1 MVSRPENILVEFDYN
16 NITIIDPNKVV
27 DEFGISKERLIRAED
42 LVMYANLEC
51 SLLPRT
57 KLAVGV
63 ANNDA
68 IQTVSIATINFLKP
82 GGKTYMDTGWSDEI
96 TGKDTIKGE
105 GVNQPKINSIKNPNK
120 SNDYYVRQTIL
131 SGGKPGPTDNGL
143 LGIKSIT
150 VNQNTSFT
158 PKITVTLE
166 DVKGR
171 ALFESGDQSPYAAF
185 FNLPY
190 PTFYLTMKGYLGKAV
205 RLSLMLTK
213 FGASYDTASGNFKI
227 NLDFVTYKYTILA
240 EVSMGHLLATPHMYK
255 SRLSIQSTKGGGSNF
270 TDVSDGVVEKGYQKI
285 QELYS
290 EYKSKGLIPDDFP
303 ELTILQ
309 LRDRLDFFIKN
320 KLETFAKQNMTPLTN
335 LENYR
340 KTLSDYQGEVFLFE
354 AGKISWF
361 NKYMDK
367 LNFYVLDDKVTK
379 VCIFKKEF
387 SSPIERNKALTELNS
402 LINKFNKIL
411 NDNKTCGTVVN
422 SGYEIGG
429 KFTPASI
436 PNRVTTDVFNIDIKV
451 EDVDVIETYIK
462 RTGKEPNESQRT
474 GLEAELKSSFRGA
487 TQMKLQ
493 NGELLT
499 DTTFYIFEGDNRFM
513 GLTKQMEI
521 ERLKIKET
529 VETEITNLLSELL
542 KNNNDGVGFVPNLR
556 NVLAV
561 IFASGEAFIRLMDD
575 VHTKAWEQRDSDI
588 RKNVVFSKEVAGASQ
603 DNLNS
608 GDNFNTPVYPWPQ
621 VILATNGDKG
631 QEKYEIRYPG
641 DNSLVKITKAD
652 DYTAWPE
659 VEFVEEFVKGF
670 VQRTNPKKEL
680 GPTQNELYDIKRVTF
695 NAIEFP
701 VTNQLFS
708 NKEEVKYFYEL
719 YERLIFISNYSKL
732 SRAYLSNSVVGQITE
747 VIAESEKINIVN
759 SLSNN
764 NPFII
769 QKLKNYGI
777 NSSNI
782 TTILK
787 QFSNG
792 GTGISWQNYIRGI
805 FNTKYIK
812 NIIENSQFEF
822 ISPAIFNN
830 RLAQPQVSISGED
843 KLINYITGSTDSN
856 TIDYTD
862 TFPFT
867 NLDWVKSNLS
877 DGKSIS
883 DIKSS
888 FDTRKV
894 LNYSQSRKTITNFP
908 DIVEKNKIKPF
919 TNFLTQTPQEPQPVG
934 QNQAINLKTFYEG
947 RTNDYKNQLVTEG
960 NLSYKNYS
968 GFVNSE
974 QTTSMLNTPYF
985 INAIQDGLKKYREY
999 DKYPFVS
1006 AAYLFLNSLPLATL
1020 REKYKSLSNNQPEDL
1035 DYIFATLKKFGAVH
1049 KMPYAWIL
1057 KMGSIWY
1064 RYKKYTE
1071 TGVDILDNSWKN
1083 FDSLTNYDPGTSAL
1097 TKTYFLTYQGANID
1111 IILED
1116 INVLGSQTSVIINTG
1131 FYPKLINDFN
1141 TFLQGFEII
1150 KTNTQVNGACSI
1162 NGTTLTVSQINGG
1175 LLQVGNIISGLNLQP
1190 NTTIVSFLNGATGG
1204 LGDYQINIAQTATT
1218 ALFSVTN
1225 VPFGGF
1231 TSASINDA
1239 FASGLTLNYVGDS
1252 IIDWSNTNQTKNIR
1266 VIPWSLTINTLDDKF
1281 AYLIPSHG
1289 SLLNQAKYETF
1300 KNNDLKIQLTGNTSL
1315 HNGSVRL
1322 FWTSPNY
1329 GYYDNSRVS
1338 KPSPTDYIKKIFS
1351 DRANQENFSIN
1362 GISAYTKMDEVLS
1375 VFEKSVLDG
1384 FENEFLKFSRS
1395 VYDIDDTIGSSS
1407 DTLQISELAQS
1418 EGLQNQINQ
1427 SSGTVSEK
1435 NIRNFQAFMR
1445 EMMKLPKIT
1454 GNTGT
1459 EIVTKYQSKQFEIFN
1474 SYINQFLQFDV
1485 YFKFGNPSNYDR
1497 KLFYSFSNV
1506 PVVEAYEWD
1515 KYTIVTPNALPT
1527 NGGGVSLLT
1536 SKTNYPDAWKALE
1549 TYVGYSNI
1557 PELKYDNNGSYIT
1570 DFFID
1575 LNVAFTEFNIK
1586 QFVKIIKM
1594 YATQKLNKFQAN
1606 PISSPT
1612 PIPSTPPNIV
1622 AIALLKNLYTISVQQ
1637 KGPKYRA
1644 IYKSPEGVLLFEG
1657 AFTFYSLVG
1666 TTLSQINQKIIDDVI
1681 IGAYGS
1687 TTTNPNDPQY
1697 IVRLEEIDPPTYDP
1711 IPSPLNKNG
1720 INAFF
1725 NGMTTFLNGV
1735 EDFQGKIINVL
1746 IPKLQKD
1753 LPDVNNTIEP
1763 PKNNILTGEPQPKVE
1778 LWESFK
1784 ALNDKWIAGNDFKNK
1799 TLFEDILLLDRA
1811 SRNIGDKVLIDIF
1824 KLKET
1829 LNTISPK
1836 VSMLSFVQTIIV
1848 ENNFVVMNIPAYI
1861 NFYNVQEATKDPK
1874 PRVEGSADFANTLF
1888 GTFLNVDYRESSA
1901 KMVCFYGGKPS
1912 EQLDI
1917 KNVDYRFKSDSF
1929 DLRRASDNP
1938 LIEDL
1943 TGKKD
1948 WDKSNKVVGFNVD
1961 IGPQNQ
1967 GVFKTFSVGQNS
1979 GLATA
1984 ESLEILNQMANQGG
1998 NRGGTTQNISLY
2010 NLYKNRSYSCQVSML
2025 GNALIQPTMYFN
2037 LRNVP
2042 MFSGP
2047 YMILDVTHQ
2056 ISEGNFSTDFKGIR
2070 QPTASLPKIDNYL
2083 QALRTNLISK
2093 INDVIKQEKDA
2104 ETAKNPTNI
2113 VGLSSQAQ
2121 TLLAT
2126 NSNTINSNQSCTP
2139 TISRYERF
2147 TNELPTRNTLNSSDV
2162 INIIAQIVYDT
2173 NPTLNT
2179 DRKKLLAI
2187 SIFSKI
2193 YIGSRASQK
2202 STFQAYGFNFIG
2214 LSLNS
2219 DWGELSPFTDNKFFC
2234 SNDNTPFLIFKSL
2247 NKNVEFL
2254 NNRWGTRMGAITI
2267 PQTFNTVDFITEFV
2281 VKNGFNA
2288 QQEGIE
2294 YYNKIV
2300 QDKTIDDYKLVVQEA
2315 VDTWNSSTNK

>member
-27 DEFGISKERLIRAED
+27 DEFGVSKERLIRAED

-82 GGKTYMDTGWSDEI
+82 GGKQFLDNSYTDEI
-96 TGKDTIKGE
+96 TGKGAINGE
-105 GVNQPKINSIKNPNK
+105 GINQPKINSIKTPNK

-150 VNQNTSFT
+150 INQNTSFT
-158 PKITVTLE
+158 PKITVVLE

-213 FGASYDTASGNFKI
+213 FGASYDTSSGNFKI

-240 EVSMGHLLATPHMYK
+240 EIAMGHLLATPHMYK
-255 SRLSIQSTKGGGSNF
+255 SKLSIQSTKGGGSNF

-335 LENYR
+335 LETYR
-340 KTLSDYQGEVFLFE
+340 SQLSDYRGEVFTFE
-354 AGKISWF
+354 AGKKSWF
-361 NKYMDK
+361 NTYMDK
-367 LNFYVLDDKVTK
+367 NNFYVLTDKVTK
-379 VCIFKKEF
+379 VYIFKKDIDTPKKREDAL
-387 SSPIERNKALTELNS
+387 SKLNAILNEYNK
-402 LINKFNKIL
+402 KL
-411 NDNKTCGTVVN
+411 NDNKTCGTVPN

-429 KFTPASI
+429 KFIPASI
-436 PNRVTTDVFNIDIKV
+436 PNRININIFSTDIKV
-451 EDVDVIETYIK
+451 EDIDIDETYIK
-462 RTGKEPNESQRT
+462 RTGKEPTEGQRAN
-474 GLEAELKSSFRGA
+474 LQSELKDSFRNA
-487 TQMKLQ
+487 TQMKLKD
-493 NGELLT
+493 GEIVS
-499 DTTFYIFEGDNRFM
+499 DTTFYVFEGDNRFM
-513 GLTKQMEI
+513 DLTKQMET

-542 KNNNDGVGFVPNLR
+542 KNSNDGVGFVPNLR

-608 GDNFNTPVYPWPQ
+608 GNNLNTPVYPWPQ

-641 DNSLVKITKAD
+641 DSSLVKITKAD

-670 VQRTNPKKEL
+670 VQRTNPRKEL

-747 VIAESEKINIVN
+747 VIAETEKINIVN

-822 ISPAIFNN
+822 ISPSIFNN
-830 RLAQPQVSISGED
+830 RLSQPQVSISGED

-856 TIDYTD
+856 AIDFTD

-867 NLDWVKSNLS
+867 NLDWVKSNLA

-894 LNYSQSRKTITNFP
+894 LNYSQSRKTITNFI
-908 DIVEKNKIKPF
+908 DTSGSNKIKPF
-919 TNFLTQTPQEPQPVG
+919 TYFLTQSPQEPQPFE
-934 QNQAINLKTFYEG
+934 QNQTINLKTFYEG
-947 RTNDYKNQLVTEG
+947 RINNYKNQLVTEG

-974 QTTSMLNTPYF
+974 QTTSILNTPYF
-985 INAIQDGLKKYREY
+985 INAIQDGLKKFREY

-1006 AAYLFLNSLPLATL
+1006 AAYLFLNSLPLSTL
-1020 REKYKSLSNNQPEDL
+1020 REKYKSLTNNQSEDL
-1035 DYIFATLKKFGAVH
+1035 DYIFASLKKFGAVH
-1049 KMPYAWIL
+1049 KLPYAWIL

-1064 RYKKYTE
+1064 RYKKYVE
-1071 TGVDILDNSWKN
+1071 TGIDILDNSWKN

-1097 TKTYFLTYQGANID
+1097 TKTYSLTYEGANID

-1141 TFLQGFEII
+1141 IFLQGFEII
-1150 KTNTQVNGACSI
+1150 KTNTQVNGACTI
-1162 NGTTLTVSQINGG
+1162 NGTTLTVTQINGG
-1175 LLQVGNIISGLNLQP
+1175 LLQVGNVIAGLNIQP
-1190 NTTIVSFLNGATGG
+1190 NTTIVSFLNGATGDT
-1204 LGDYQINIAQTATT
+1204 GDYQISIPQTATT

-1239 FASGLTLNYVGDS
+1239 FASGLTLNYVGNS
-1252 IIDWSNTNQTKNIR
+1252 IIDWSNPTQTKNVR
-1266 VIPWSLTINTLDDKF
+1266 VIPWSLTIDTPDEKF

-1289 SLLNQAKYETF
+1289 SLVNQAKHETI
-1300 KNNDLKIQLTGNTSL
+1300 NNNELKIELTGNTSL

-1329 GYYDNSRVS
+1329 GYYDNTRIN
-1338 KPSPTDYIKKIFS
+1338 KPSPTEYIKKIFS
-1351 DRANQENFSIN
+1351 DRIDQENFSLN
-1362 GISAYTKMDEVLS
+1362 GISGYTKMDEILS

-1384 FENEFLKFSRS
+1384 FENEFLKFSKT
-1395 VYDIDDTIGSSS
+1395 VYDIDTTIGSSV
-1407 DTLQISELAQS
+1407 DPLQILELSQDNPSA
-1418 EGLQNQINQ
+1418 GLQNQINQ

-1454 GNTGT
+1454 GATGT

-1506 PVVEAYEWD
+1506 PVVDAYEWN

-1549 TYVGYSNI
+1549 TYVGFSDL
-1557 PELKYDNNGSYIT
+1557 PKLKYDNNGSYIT

-1586 QFVKIIKM
+1586 QFAKVIKM

-1606 PISSPT
+1606 PISPPT
-1612 PIPSTPPNIV
+1612 PVPSTPPNIV
-1622 AIALLKNLYTISVQQ
+1622 AIALLKNLYTISVQSL
-1637 KGPKYRA
+1637 GPKFKT
-1644 IYKSPEGVLLFEG
+1644 IYKSPEGVLLFES
-1657 AFTFYSLVG
+1657 AFAFGKQEDIPKL
-1666 TTLSQINQKIIDDVI
+1666 INDVI
-1681 IGAYGS
+1681 IGAYGA

-1753 LPDVNNTIEP
+1753 LPDVNNTVEP
-1763 PKNNILTGEPQPKVE
+1763 AKNNILTGEPQPKVE

-1784 ALNDKWIAGNDFKNK
+1784 ALNDKWIAGNEFKNK

-1829 LNTISPK
+1829 LNTIAPK

-1861 NFYNVQEATKDPK
+1861 NFYNVQEATKNPK
-1874 PRVEGSADFANTLF
+1874 PKVEGSMDFANTLF

-1917 KNVDYRFKSDSF
+1917 KNVDYRFRNDAF

-1967 GVFKTFSVGQNS
+1967 GIFKTFSVGQNQ

-1984 ESLEILNQMANQGG
+1984 ESLEILNQMANQAG

-2047 YMILDVTHQ
+2047 YMILEVTHQ

-2113 VGLSSQAQ
+2113 AGLSSQAQ

-2126 NSNTINSNQSCTP
+2126 NSNTINSNQTCTP
-2139 TISRYERF
+2139 TITRYERF
-2147 TNELPTRNTLNSSDV
+2147 TNESPVRNSLESRYVIDEIAKIVFDTNSNLNSD
-2162 INIIAQIVYDT
+2162 
-2173 NPTLNT
+2173 
-2179 DRKKLLAI
+2179 KKRLLAI
-2187 SIFSKI
+2187 SIFAKI
-2193 YIGSRASQK
+2193 YIGSRGSQK
-2202 STFQAYGFNFIG
+2202 TTFQAYGFNFIG
-2214 LSLNS
+2214 LDLNS
-2219 DWGELSPFTDNKFFC
+2219 DWGDLTPFTENKFFC
-2234 SNDNTPFLIFKSL
+2234 SNNNTPYLIFKDFT
-2247 NKNVEFL
+2247 KNIEFL
-2254 NNRWGTRMGAITI
+2254 NNRWGSRMGAITLPPSFVI
-2267 PQTFNTVDFITEFV
+2267 VDFITEFV
-2281 VKNGFNA
+2281 VKNGFNN
-2288 QQEGIE
+2288 QQEGVT

-2300 QDKTIDDYKLVVQEA
+2300 QDGTISDYKLVVGEA
-2315 VDTWNSSTNK
+2315 VKTWNSANNK

>member
-105 GVNQPKINSIKNPNK
+105 GVNQPKTNSIKNPNK

-240 EVSMGHLLATPHMYK
+240 EVAMGHLLATPHMYK

-335 LENYR
+335 LETYR
-340 KTLSDYQGEVFLFE
+340 SQLSDYQGEVFLFE
-354 AGKISWF
+354 AGKKSWF
-361 NKYMDK
+361 NTYMDK
-367 LNFYVLDDKVTK
+367 PNFYVLNDKVTK
-379 VCIFKKEF
+379 VYIFKKEF
-387 SSPIERNKALTELNS
+387 SSSVEREKSLTKLNS
-402 LINKFNKIL
+402 LVNEYNKKL
-411 NDNKTCGTVVN
+411 NDNKTCGTVDN

-429 KFTPASI
+429 KFTPVSI

-499 DTTFYIFEGDNRFM
+499 DTTFYIFEGENRFM
-513 GLTKQMEI
+513 ELTKQMET

-641 DNSLVKITKAD
+641 DNSLIKITKAD

-680 GPTQNELYDIKRVTF
+680 GSTQNELYDIKRVTF

-747 VIAESEKINIVN
+747 VIAETEKINIVN

-822 ISPAIFNN
+822 ISPAIFNS
-830 RLAQPQVSISGED
+830 RLSQPQVSISGED
-843 KLINYITGSTDSN
+843 KLVDYITGSTDSN
-856 TIDYTD
+856 SIDYTD

-867 NLDWVKSNLS
+867 NLKWVKSNLS
-877 DGKSIS
+877 DGNSIS

-894 LNYSQSRKTITNFP
+894 LNYSKSRKTITNFP
-908 DIVEKNKIKPF
+908 DTVEKNKIKPF

-934 QNQAINLKTFYEG
+934 QNQTINLKTFYEG

-960 NLSYKNYS
+960 NLTYRNYS

-999 DKYPFVS
+999 DKHPFVS

-1064 RYKKYTE
+1064 RYKKYIE

-1097 TKTYFLTYQGANID
+1097 TKTYFLTYQGVNID

-1175 LLQVGNIISGLNLQP
+1175 LLQVGNIIAGLNLQP
-1190 NTTIVSFLNGATGG
+1190 NTTIVSFLNGATGE

-1351 DRANQENFSIN
+1351 DRVNQENFSIN

-1407 DTLQISELAQS
+1407 DNLQISELTQS

-1515 KYTIVTPNALPT
+1515 KYTIITPNALPT
-1527 NGGGVSLLT
+1527 NGGGISLLT

-1549 TYVGYSNI
+1549 TYVGFSNI
-1557 PELKYDNNGSYIT
+1557 PELKYNNNGSYIT

-1594 YATQKLNKFQAN
+1594 YATQKLNKFQTNTIN
-1606 PISSPT
+1606 PPT
-1612 PIPSTPPNIV
+1612 PVPSTPPSTI
-1622 AIALLKNLYTISVQQ
+1622 AIALLKNLYTISILSL
-1637 KGPKYRA
+1637 GPKLKS
-1644 IYKSPEGVLLFEG
+1644 IYKTPEGVILFESS
-1657 AFTFYSLVG
+1657 YVVG
-1666 TTLSQINQKIIDDVI
+1666 KPNEVQKLIDEIIV
-1681 IGAYGS
+1681 GAYGS

-2047 YMILDVTHQ
+2047 YMILEVTHQ

-2281 VKNGFNA
+2281 VKNGFNS

-2294 YYNKIV
+2294 YFNKIV